1 MRLAALA
8 TIVTSL
14 VISTGAPRPA
24 ALLQQAPTTAVS
36 IPFELAVRHVVVKG
50 TINKSRPL
58 AFVLDTGANRA
69 IVRLD
74 VAKELGLS
82 LHGNVRTG
90 GAGAGSQQGFLVRD
104 ATWSLAGLDG
114 FAQPVTLA
122 LPFRDLPSGMGR
134 DIDGIVGGEFIRQFV
149 VELDYQA
156 RSMTLHDPK
165 TFAYNGRGQTLP
177 IELNSNGHPVLKATI
192 TLAGGEAIEAPFVL
206 DIGSGLAIALHSPFV
221 AEHNLPP
228 PDAKII
234 RAIGMAG
241 AGGKSHGRIGRV
253 EALTIG
259 SLTIKSPIT
268 MFSEDKG
275 GAFANAALAG
285 NLGAQ
290 IASRFR
296 MYLDYGRLRIILEP
310 SPTFAEPFDRAHSGI
325 ALRAGG
331 ADFRTFRVHEVL
343 ENSPATDA
351 GIQEGDIITAI
362 DGTSAAT
369 LTLSAIAEMFEKPGT
384 YELTIRRGEQAMT
397 VKLVPRKLI

>member
-1 MRLAALA
+1 MRLALA
-8 TIVTSL
+8 TIVTSCVIATSGAL
-14 VISTGAPRPA
+14 V
-24 ALLQQAPTTAVS
+24 QQAPAAPVS
-36 IPFELAVRHVVVKG
+36 IPFELAVRHIVVKG
-50 TINKSRPL
+50 TVNKSRPL

-104 ATWSLAGLDG
+104 ASWSLAGLDR
-114 FAQPVTLA
+114 FTQPITLA
-122 LPFRDLPSGMGR
+122 LPFPDLPSAMGR

-149 VELDYQA
+149 VELDYQKRTMA
-156 RSMTLHDPK
+156 LHDPK
-165 TFAYNGRGQTLP
+165 TFVYNGKGETLP
-177 IELNSNGHPVLKATI
+177 IELNSNGHPVLTATI
-192 TLAGGEAIEAPFVL
+192 AFPGGKTVEAPFVL

-221 AEHNLPP
+221 AEHKLPP
-228 PDAKII
+228 ADSKTI

-253 EALTIG
+253 DALTIG
-259 SLTIKSPIT
+259 SFTIKNPLT

-275 GAFANAALAG
+275 GAFASAALAG

-296 MYLDYGRLRIILEP
+296 MFLDYGRLRIILEP
-310 SPTFAEPFDRAHSGI
+310 SPTFADPFDRAHSGL
-325 ALRAGG
+325 ALRAHG

-343 ENSPATDA
+343 EDSPATEA
-351 GIQEGDIITAI
+351 GIQEGDIITAV
-362 DGTSAAT
+362 DGTPAASFT
-369 LTLSAIAEMFEKPGT
+369 LTALAETLEKPGT
-384 YELTIRRGEQAMT
+384 YELTLQRGEQT
-397 VKLVPRKLI
+397 IKVKLSPRRLI

>member
-8 TIVTSL
+8 PIVTSF
-14 VISTGAPRPA
+14 VIASSTPRA
-24 ALLQQAPTTAVS
+24 ALLPQAPAPVT
-36 IPFELAVRHVVVKG
+36 IPFELATRHVVVKA

-82 LHGNVRTG
+82 LHGSVRTG

-122 LPFRDLPSGMGR
+122 LPFTDLPSGMGR

-149 VELDYQA
+149 VELDYQTRTIA
-156 RSMTLHDPK
+156 LHDPK
-165 TFAYNGRGQTLP
+165 TFIYRGRGKSQP
-177 IELNSNGHPVLKATI
+177 IELNSNGHPVLTATV
-192 TLAGGEAIEAPFVL
+192 TLPGGKAIEAPFVL

-221 AEHNLPP
+221 AEHKLPP
-228 PDAKII
+228 ADSKTI

-253 EALTIG
+253 DALTIG
-259 SLTIKSPIT
+259 SFTLKSPLT
-268 MFSEDKG
+268 MFSEDKA
-275 GAFANAALAG
+275 GAFASAALAG

-296 MYLDYGRLRIILEP
+296 MFIDYGRKRIILEP
-310 SPTFAEPFDRAHSGI
+310 SPTFADPFDRAHSGVS
-325 ALRAGG
+325 LRAGG
-331 ADFRTFRVHEVL
+331 SDFRTFRVHEVL
-343 ENSPATDA
+343 EDSPATEA
-351 GIQEGDIITAI
+351 GLEVGDIIAAI
-362 DGTSAAT
+362 DGAPATNFTMSA
-369 LTLSAIAEMFEKPGT
+369 LAEMLEKPGS
-384 YELTIRRGEQAMT
+384 YELAIRRGEQV
-397 VKLVPRKLI
+397 VKVTLKPRRLI